1 MSAKIC
7 AISTGDLRYPTA
19 LAAIH
24 DPPPTLWVR
33 GGVDI
38 LRAPSVAI
46 VGSRRASPYAL
57 EVAHRLGADLAR
69 RGVIVVSGMA
79 RGVDS
84 AAHRGALDGG
94 GATVAVFG
102 CGVDVIYPP
111 EHRALA
117 ERIVTCGALV
127 SEFDPGMPPLKSN
140 FPQRNRIIS
149 GLSLAVVVVEAAEGS
164 GSLITAD
171 FALEQGRA
179 VLAVP
184 GNVLG
189 GRNYGAHA
197 LLRDGAKLVECADD
211 ILEEI
216 HAGLRAEELR
226 AGWWKRIPQ
235 AGFRVSGSSYPV
247 DGRGRRLRSRR
258 DRGALG
264 RRSCEAAAAA
274 ARAGA
279 RGCDRSRGG
288 RPIRTISAAVLRYSK
303 GPHGKSA
310 RRRRVTGEG

>member
-1 MSAKIC
+1 V
-7 AISTGDLRYPTA
+7 
-19 LAAIH
+19 
-24 DPPPTLWVR
+24 TL
-33 GGVDI
+33 
-38 LRAPSVAI
+38 
-46 VGSRRASPYAL
+46 
-57 EVAHRLGADLAR
+57 
-69 RGVIVVSGMA
+69 
-79 RGVDS
+79 
-84 AAHRGALDGG
+84 
-94 GATVAVFG
+94 AVFG

-117 ERIVTCGALV
+117 ARIAERGALV
-127 SEFDPGMPPLKSN
+127 SEFPIGMPPFKQN

-216 HAGLRAEELR
+216 QPGISDWAAFAE
-226 AGWWKRIPQ
+226 
-235 AGFRVSGSSYPV
+235 GFGEP
-247 DGRGRRLRSRR
+247 
-258 DRGALG
+258 
-264 RRSCEAAAAA
+264 RRSAHEE
-274 ARAGA
+274 
-279 RGCDRSRGG
+279 D
-288 RPIRTISAAVLRYSK
+288 
-303 GPHGKSA
+303 A
-310 RRRRVTGEG
+310 RRRGIRAPGVGDHGSGIRDEKEPRRPDLASHDPVLRSMDEGDAYDLDEISERSGVDRLKLLPRLLELELAGALHRVEGGRFVRFRRPSTSLGTP

>member
-1 MSAKIC
+1 
-7 AISTGDLRYPTA
+7 
-19 LAAIH
+19 
-24 DPPPTLWVR
+24 
-33 GGVDI
+33 
-38 LRAPSVAI
+38 
-46 VGSRRASPYAL
+46 
-57 EVAHRLGADLAR
+57 VAHRLGADLAR

-216 HAGLRAEELR
+216 TPGIGDWRLGISDAKEPRRPVLASQDPVVRSMDEGDAYDLDEIAERSGVDRVKLLPRLLELE
-226 AGWWKRIPQ
+226 
-235 AGFRVSGSSYPV
+235 
-247 DGRGRRLRSRR
+247 L
-258 DRGALG
+258 
-264 RRSCEAAAAA
+264 
-274 ARAGA
+274 AGA
-279 RGCDRSRGG
+279 IGRVEGG
-288 RPIRTISAAVLRYSK
+288 RFVRF
-303 GPHGKSA
+303 
-310 RRRRVTGEG
+310 RRPC

>member
-1 MSAKIC
+1 
-7 AISTGDLRYPTA
+7 
-19 LAAIH
+19 
-24 DPPPTLWVR
+24 
-33 GGVDI
+33 
-38 LRAPSVAI
+38 VAI

-216 HAGLRAEELR
+216 TPGIGDWRLGTSDAKEPRRPVLASQDPVVRSMDEGDAYDLDEIAERSGVDRVKLLPRLLELELAG
-226 AGWWKRIPQ
+226 
-235 AGFRVSGSSYPV
+235 S
-247 DGRGRRLRSRR
+247 
-258 DRGALG
+258 LG
-264 RRSCEAAAAA
+264 RVE
-274 ARAGA
+274 
-279 RGCDRSRGG
+279 GG
-288 RPIRTISAAVLRYSK
+288 RFVRFRRTVLRYLK